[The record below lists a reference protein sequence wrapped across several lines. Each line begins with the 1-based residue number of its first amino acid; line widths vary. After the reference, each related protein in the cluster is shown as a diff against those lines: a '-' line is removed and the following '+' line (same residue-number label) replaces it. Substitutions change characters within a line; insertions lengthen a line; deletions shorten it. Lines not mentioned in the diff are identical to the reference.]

1 MSTSYSKKVAERCQ
15 TYGFGASDSGDK
27 DEPSGLSPAEF
38 ETLQMPAPTGDPEC
52 LTAERPEQ
60 DTNEVMTEEVETPQ
74 TNEVT
79 DEPVLPDSET
89 EDKLIIER
97 EMESNH
103 CPPIRTRR
111 PPNVLCYDQL
121 GNPQVPNI
129 QVPTANI
136 VPGQFI
142 YNPPC
147 PS

>member
-1 MSTSYSKKVAERCQ
+1 MLRGVRLM
-15 TYGFGASDSGDK
+15 DSAQVIR
-27 DEPSGLSPAEF
+27 EIRTNPLVCLLAEF

-121 GNPQVPNI
+121 GNPQVITLAMHRVFKYQQPILFLVNSFTI
-129 QVPTANI
+129 HLVHRR
-136 VPGQFI
+136 
-142 YNPPC
+142 
-147 PS
+147 